1 MVKRSKDL
9 VDYQNQIQ
17 VNSGFGFQ
25 TAINKSKEVQNQWA
39 TAIEK
44 VSDGLMNTAKT
55 IDESRAKGLAEEVQ
69 FEKDIKITMGEDGE
83 EVSQVAYKPIEKSGL
98 VFRASQDKYDEIVLR
113 RFRADVM
120 NTVNEA
126 SQKASNEV
134 KQENGTIDQFDAMI
148 NNSIGNLISE
158 LPTKFSAYIQPE
170 IDSTI
175 QSYGNSVQT
184 NRIRFEN
191 KKNDVEA
198 KNFLDDEFDRIQS
211 AINGGLLN
219 KAEGHL
225 AILENELPAFM
236 ENSEYATLN
245 GQDVVKDAKNLINF
259 AKVYNKY
266 SGVGDIDNQNI
277 PQLQAEINNI
287 DNMLVLID
295 GGTGNLISPEGQK
308 LKVTQAEFQQTLGEL
323 DASSRT
329 GIRTMLVRKKAL
341 LSGKSDSF
349 ADTMLLK
356 NNMRNVTTN
365 SIAMPMNMN
374 ELDTIAN
381 NDPDKFLIVASDV
394 IPNIPLNYAMGMNST
409 EAFKIPFAIA
419 KTQHY
424 LPRKI
429 REDTI
434 FKLKSDV
441 NFTRKILPLLAELE
455 DNVMYTENG
464 IQVRNTFEQ
473 MGFNKQQTNAL
484 RILQAR
490 RTFGNQQISEGDIQ
504 DAFKFGADDI
514 STTEKITLAGTSFK
528 VSDIQDEILKTIKS
542 KVGRV
547 YFDDFASG
555 APLRKIQEY
564 VINELKYEGD
574 PTTDSVAPIV
584 NRAINNA
591 IGNGYV
597 GYSAYGVS
605 GEAGIQEDNIKNIEK
620 RFVNNPVEKFYGLQN
635 PFTNK
640 VDVTYL
646 HKSILETARK
656 GYVNNESI
664 IDIENKT
671 QKKKFNIKDFGL
683 ISLAN
688 NNSLINNT
696 TLPLYKLVLLDDD
709 EILDITT
716 EDGLE
721 IIYDPNIE
729 YVVMSNLLQNYSSI
743 NEVEQAKL
751 IRNARLNRKSL
762 SKKNAQAMLDEMI
775 PEELNYKTQW
785 KKRNVNQ

>member
-1 MVKRSKDL
+1 
-9 VDYQNQIQ
+9 
-17 VNSGFGFQ
+17 
-25 TAINKSKEVQNQWA
+25 
-39 TAIEK
+39 
-44 VSDGLMNTAKT
+44 
-55 IDESRAKGLAEEVQ
+55 
-69 FEKDIKITMGEDGE
+69 
-83 EVSQVAYKPIEKSGL
+83 
-98 VFRASQDKYDEIVLR
+98 
-113 RFRADVM
+113 
-120 NTVNEA
+120 
-126 SQKASNEV
+126 
-134 KQENGTIDQFDAMI
+134 
-148 NNSIGNLISE
+148 
-158 LPTKFSAYIQPE
+158 
-170 IDSTI
+170 
-175 QSYGNSVQT
+175 
-184 NRIRFEN
+184 
-191 KKNDVEA
+191 
-198 KNFLDDEFDRIQS
+198 
-211 AINGGLLN
+211 
-219 KAEGHL
+219 
-225 AILENELPAFM
+225 
-236 ENSEYATLN
+236 
-245 GQDVVKDAKNLINF
+245 
-259 AKVYNKY
+259 
-266 SGVGDIDNQNI
+266 
-277 PQLQAEINNI
+277 
-287 DNMLVLID
+287 
-295 GGTGNLISPEGQK
+295 
-308 LKVTQAEFQQTLGEL
+308 
-323 DASSRT
+323 
-329 GIRTMLVRKKAL
+329 
-341 LSGKSDSF
+341 
-349 ADTMLLK
+349 
-356 NNMRNVTTN
+356 
-365 SIAMPMNMN
+365 
-374 ELDTIAN
+374 
-381 NDPDKFLIVASDV
+381 
-394 IPNIPLNYAMGMNST
+394 
-409 EAFKIPFAIA
+409 
-419 KTQHY
+419 
-424 LPRKI
+424 
-429 REDTI
+429 
-434 FKLKSDV
+434 
-441 NFTRKILPLLAELE
+441 
-455 DNVMYTENG
+455 
-464 IQVRNTFEQ
+464 
-473 MGFNKQQTNAL
+473 
-484 RILQAR
+484 
-490 RTFGNQQISEGDIQ
+490 
-504 DAFKFGADDI
+504 
-514 STTEKITLAGTSFK
+514 

-584 NRAINNA
+584 NRAIDNA

-671 QKKKFNIKDFGL
+671 QKKKLNIKDFGL

-762 SKKNAQAMLDEMI
+762 SKKNAQDMLDEMI